1 MNADFMAAA
10 AHLIK
15 YLYNYISVGAPTPSN
30 THPSIVP
37 HFALKASL
45 NNRKAPAGP
54 FTTRAGGADQDRAPG
69 ISEPKGA
76 AAEPKIGWGQC
87 QLRILGGCNER

>member
-10 AHLIK
+10 AQLIK

-37 HFALKASL
+37 HFALKARL
-45 NNRKAPAGP
+45 NNRKAPATP
-54 FTTRAGGADQDRAPG
+54 TPQEQAESDQDGAPEK
-69 ISEPKGA
+69 SEK
-76 AAEPKIGWGQC
+76 
-87 QLRILGGCNER
+87 